1 MRFIFALLALFA
13 GVIGYGAYRQHQAQV
28 AREQRAAALQD
39 SLRRADS
46 LDQLARSKAAEREQL
61 AAREA
66 AALGARALYE
76 ERQSDRPKPLKLQK
90 PKTRVVYIT
99 KPIPTNRPR

>member
-1 MRFIFALLALFA
+1 MRFIFALLGLFA
-13 GVIGYGAYRQHQAQV
+13 GVIGYGAYRQHQVQV

-46 LDQLARSKAAEREQL
+46 LEQLAQARAAERERL

-66 AALGARALYE
+66 AALGARELYE
-76 ERQSDRPKPLKLQK
+76 ERQADRPKPLKLQK
-90 PKTRVVYIT
+90 AKTRVVYVT
-99 KPIPTNRPR
+99 KPPPNRPR